1 MIEED
6 VHLAY
11 VIYKYIDSAMR
22 QAEYKKLEDGDF
34 VGKIPCCRGIVAFGK
49 TLEECKA
56 ELLST
61 LEDWIVFGLSNDF
74 PIPIVSG
81 IDLNKGIVRDQME
94 ALQA

>member
-1 MIEED
+1 MTKGD

-11 VIYKYIDSAMR
+11 IMYKYIDSAMR

-74 PIPIVSG
+74 PIPTVSG
-81 IDLNKGIVRDQME
+81 INLNKKIVRDQME

>member
-1 MIEED
+1 MINKD

-11 VIYKYIDSAMR
+11 VIYKYIESAMG
-22 QAEYKKLEDGDF
+22 QAEYRKLEDGDF

-49 TLEECKA
+49 TLEECKT

-74 PIPIVSG
+74 FIPIVNG
-81 IDLNKGIVRDQME
+81 IDLNKEIVHDKME